1 MTLQSPVP
9 VLCGRCAM
17 ETGCSYNGTPWE
29 RAAALG
35 QPCDRCGE
43 RYGASH
49 LAKTKAES
57 LNHDSAQMR
66 L

>member
-17 ETGCSYNGTPWE
+17 ETGRSYDGTPWE

-49 LAKTKAES
+49 LAKLKSE
-57 LNHDSAQMR
+57 
-66 L
+66 